1 MISKEDTQILK
12 GLAISMVIVE
22 HLGQVLHI
30 GALNPLGPIGVCLF
44 LFISGYG
51 LSCSYKKNGRNKYFS
66 KRILKV
72 YIPYLA
78 SIAIFS
84 IWSYFI
90 GKTLTVKAIFGYAI
104 LKELLQGSFWYLQ
117 LLFYWYV
124 VFHFLTFLYD
134 NEKALVTAL
143 CVATLVITV
152 YSGFN
157 RLYVWQ
163 FASFPAGVMVS
174 KHKELIDRT
183 SKNAGGGGL
192 LLATA
197 VIMVVLKKTQYVEL
211 HELGVAD
218 TLLQIGVTW
227 CLSIFMFYVVD
238 FLKRTNFLKKV
249 ILLIGNISY
258 ELYLAHV
265 LFLDWLNEEP
275 LIGNFIIYGIA
286 VLLSTAILYG
296 VNCFIRWVEKSA
308 TKRGVIR

>member
-12 GLAISMVIVE
+12 GLAISMVMVE

-30 GALNPLGPIGVCLF
+30 AALNPLGPIGVCLF
-44 LFISGYG
+44 LFVSGYG

-72 YIPYLA
+72 YIPYLV

-104 LKELLQGSFWYLQ
+104 LKELPQGSFWYLQ
-117 LLFYWYV
+117 LLFYWYM
-124 VFHFLTFLYD
+124 VFYFLTFLFD
-134 NEKALVTAL
+134 NEKALATAL
-143 CVATLVITV
+143 CVATFVITV

-174 KHKELIDRT
+174 KHKEPIDKP
-183 SKNAGGGGL
+183 SKIAGGGGL
-192 LLATA
+192 LLVAT
-197 VIMVVLKKTQYVEL
+197 VIMIVLKKTQYVEL
-211 HELGVAD
+211 HELGIAD
-218 TLLQIGVTW
+218 TMLQIGITW
-227 CLSIFMFYVVD
+227 CLSIFMFFMVD
-238 FLKRTNFLKKV
+238 CLKKMNILKKAV
-249 ILLIGNISY
+249 LLIGSISY

-265 LFLDWLNEEP
+265 LFLDWLKQHITIQGFLVYGTAMLFGVGVLYLSNR
-275 LIGNFIIYGIA
+275 LVDQIIRKINTIN
-286 VLLSTAILYG
+286 V
-296 VNCFIRWVEKSA
+296 
-308 TKRGVIR
+308 

>member
-30 GALNPLGPIGVCLF
+30 AALNPLGPIGVCLF

-84 IWSYFI
+84 IWSYFT
-90 GKTLTVKAIFGYAI
+90 GKTLTDKAIFGYAI
-104 LKELLQGSFWYLQ
+104 LKELPQGSFWYLR

-124 VFHFLTFLYD
+124 VFYFLTFLYD

-174 KHKELIDRT
+174 KHKELIDKP
-183 SKNAGGGGL
+183 SKNAVGGG
-192 LLATA
+192 TA
-197 VIMVVLKKTQYVEL
+197 SCCNRE
-211 HELGVAD
+211 
-218 TLLQIGVTW
+218 
-227 CLSIFMFYVVD
+227 
-238 FLKRTNFLKKV
+238 
-249 ILLIGNISY
+249 
-258 ELYLAHV
+258 
-265 LFLDWLNEEP
+265 
-275 LIGNFIIYGIA
+275 YGCFKENAICRIA
-286 VLLSTAILYG
+286 
-296 VNCFIRWVEKSA
+296 
-308 TKRGVIR
+308 

>member
-30 GALNPLGPIGVCLF
+30 SALNPLGPIGVCLF

-66 KRILKV
+66 KRVLKV

-78 SIAIFS
+78 SIVLFS
-84 IWSYFI
+84 IWSYVI

-104 LKELLQGSFWYLQ
+104 LKELPQGSFWYLR

-124 VFHFLTFLYD
+124 AFYFLTFLFD

-183 SKNAGGGGL
+183 SKNAWGGG
-192 LLATA
+192 
-197 VIMVVLKKTQYVEL
+197 YCF
-211 HELGVAD
+211 
-218 TLLQIGVTW
+218 LLQ
-227 CLSIFMFYVVD
+227 
-238 FLKRTNFLKKV
+238 
-249 ILLIGNISY
+249 
-258 ELYLAHV
+258 
-265 LFLDWLNEEP
+265 P
-275 LIGNFIIYGIA
+275 
-286 VLLSTAILYG
+286 
-296 VNCFIRWVEKSA
+296 
-308 TKRGVIR
+308 